1 MSIQSNVNQM
11 ISIAGVLLNT
21 NPTLQARAKAR
32 EEAKAKELERKK
44 TLENLTQKKA
54 ILKEGID
61 VAAGEAKPE
70 VGEALLK
77 KYGATALEQF
87 ELDPTKENLADYT
100 STLPGPSVTFK
111 EEPEKIAQ
119 ELYEE
124 EEYQREVQDYLNM
137 YRGMSE
143 KATGVLSAKQ
153 EEKRKTRR
161 NFLDYI
167 KEEPT
172 SLGGTVGELDPK
184 LQKAIAKNYSKSERK
199 KIMDRK
205 DETE

>member
-11 ISIAGVLLNT
+11 ISIAGLLLNT
-21 NPTLQARAKAR
+21 NPQVKAAVEKREAAKAFNR
-32 EEAKAKELERKK
+32 EKELIK
-44 TLENLTQKKA
+44 TDYEEYQKY
-54 ILKEGID
+54 LGD
-61 VAAGEAKPE
+61 V
-70 VGEALLK
+70 V
-77 KYGATALEQF
+77 TA
-87 ELDPTKENLADYT
+87 DENLAKVEEGRAAVAELGKKGY
-100 STLPGPSVTFK
+100 K
-111 EEPEKIAQ
+111 ETGDPDF
-119 ELYEE
+119 LN
-124 EEYQREVQDYLNM
+124 EYKKWKGGEYLSERM
-137 YRGMSE
+137 ARKKAMSE
-143 KATGVLSAKQ
+143 TAISETEMKQ

-167 KEEPT
+167 ASEPT